1 MKTFHHYTV
10 TEEQSGIS
18 VEAYL
23 KEVLNYS
30 GRKLQKLTRQK
41 GITVNNKPAYL
52 QRVLKG
58 QDRLG
63 VLADKDAGYG
73 VEPEPGQVEI
83 LYEDDYLT
91 VLNKPAGLLVHPA
104 GRTTGGTLAN
114 YLAYEWQQRGILSTI
129 RPVHR
134 LDRDTSGCIIF
145 AKDSRSQSQLE
156 QQLKA
161 RQLTRRYCALANGHV
176 TPPTGTIDAP
186 IGAHPTLSN
195 RRSITPLGEQA
206 VTRYE
211 VIREFT
217 NASLLELILD
227 TGRTHQIRLHL
238 AHIGHPVIGD
248 RMYGQSSAMIKRQ
261 ALHAQ
266 SVRFLHLDSKQEITV
281 SAPLPADFEAA
292 LSACTGLNGSLPSS
306 KED

>member
-1 MKTFHHYTV
+1 MKTIHHYTV
-10 TEEQSGIS
+10 AGDQAGVT

-52 QRVLKG
+52 QRILKA

-73 VEPEPGQVEI
+73 VDPEPGQVEI
-83 LYEDDYLT
+83 LYEDDYLA

-104 GRTTGGTLAN
+104 GRTTSGTLAN

-145 AKDSRSQSQLE
+145 AKDSRSQSLLE
-156 QQLKA
+156 QQLKT
-161 RQLTRRYCALANGHV
+161 RQLTRRYCALANGFV
-176 TPPTGTIDAP
+176 TPPAGTIDAP

-195 RRSITPLGEQA
+195 RRSITPLGEPA

-217 NASLLELILD
+217 NASLLELVLD

-248 RMYGQSSAMIKRQ
+248 RKYGQNSALMKRQ

-266 SVRFLHLDSKQEITV
+266 SVRFLHL
-281 SAPLPADFEAA
+281 
-292 LSACTGLNGSLPSS
+292 GS
-306 KED
+306 